1 MITPYTPQH
10 NRLAKRKNMTL
21 LDMVNAILLNAN
33 LSNNLWSETLFTA
46 CYIHNRVPFKQLNV
60 SFYEA

>member
-1 MITPYTPQH
+1 
-10 NRLAKRKNMTL
+10 MTL

-60 SFYEA
+60 SFYKS